1 MKFIVGFL
9 FACFVFQR
17 RHERITVFD
26 LSSEGCRAQALGR
39 FRMRGSKVG
48 RGLRLRWCSSEAPR
62 GPVYVFRF
70 NIESMFFLKKKKS
83 SIGLEEV
90 KKKDKGLKP
99 IAREFV

>member
-1 MKFIVGFL
+1 MKFIVGFF

-48 RGLRLRWCSSEAPR
+48 QGLRLHWCPSEAPR

-70 NIESMFFLKKKKS
+70 YLKNVVFFKKKKVP
-83 SIGLEEV
+83 LDWR
-90 KKKDKGLKP
+90 K
-99 IAREFV
+99 